1 MEKENFTQQETENR
15 KTTQTHYFSLNFNNM
30 SDTMFEIISKS
41 KSKLAKDYSLKL
53 AWSYQIFSNYLANI
67 CKIAIENNEKAQLF
81 CFYQCG
87 ILTDVK
93 DEEIEEW
100 QKAYSEWKETQ
111 KSNNGED
118 KNE

>member
-41 KSKLAKDYSLKL
+41 KSKLARNYSLDL
-53 AWSYQIFSNYLANI
+53 AWSYQFFCNYLKSI
-67 CKIAIENNEKAQLF
+67 CNRALEIQDKIQLF

-93 DEEIEEW
+93 DEEIKEW

-111 KSNNGED
+111 KSNEEVD
-118 KNE
+118 RNE